1 MAVASGDVD
10 PSLVNKAVDDM
21 PEVIH
26 RYDTDVCNLRVL
38 WAWSRKPE
46 QIKFDTDAT
55 STILKHATT
64 MGRKYSSK
72 VPIVE
77 AADQR
82 IKIARL
88 AVACAACMFS
98 TEDGNDV
105 IVKKEH
111 VDFVVNFM
119 DRIYSS
125 KSFGYD
131 KLSEIDR
138 VQSDSSN
145 TTIQSLVDKFLVL
158 PIMDP
163 NEMVDILYGLPYFS
177 RNTLEDYTGLPR
189 DEMKVLLKFL
199 TNHHLVEKVR
209 SDYRRFPL
217 GTEFLEYLRA
227 NRVTKEQIQEA
238 RKNYYSAD
246 Y

>member
-1 MAVASGDVD
+1 M
-10 PSLVNKAVDDM
+10 
-21 PEVIH
+21 
-26 RYDTDVCNLRVL
+26 RVL
-38 WAWSRKPE
+38 WAWSRRPE
-46 QIKFDTDAT
+46 NIKFDSEAT
-55 STILKHATT
+55 KAILEHATQ

-72 VPIVE
+72 VPVVE

-82 IKIARL
+82 LKIARL
-88 AVACAACMFS
+88 AVACACCMFS

-119 DRIYSS
+119 NKLYAA

-131 KLSEIDR
+131 KLSDIDR
-138 VQSDSSN
+138 VQSDSSAN
-145 TTIQSLVDKFLVL
+145 TIDSLIKKFLVL
-158 PIMDP
+158 PLMDP
-163 NEMVDILYGLPYFS
+163 NETVDILYGLPYFS
-177 RNTLEDYTGLPR
+177 RSTLEDYTGLPR

-199 TNHHLVEKVR
+199 TNNHLVEKVR
-209 SDYRRFPL
+209 GDYRRFPL

-227 NRVTKEQIQEA
+227 HKVTKEQIQEA
-238 RKNYYSAD
+238 RKDYYMAD